1 MRNSE
6 QVVTTSH
13 AQTAGTNSVLN
24 RKPARRPVRV
34 HPAEHPRTIGWVGT
48 TALAM
53 GGSNQSLFLI
63 AALIAGQGSIPGQ
76 GSAAILLLVVGLLL
90 SWAAAPGWT
99 ELILMWPN
107 RVGGIAA
114 ACSEA
119 FRPYNPLL
127 AAITGTCYW
136 WGWVPTCGLT
146 ALMSASAIQQWFAPS
161 VSVNLLATGIVTFFV
176 AINLC
181 GIRWVVRL
189 AIPIAAISALLAF
202 LSAVVPVFTGKVDW
216 VQASTFH
223 LNTPFAGMFG
233 ALTSVMAGIYLIGFG
248 APAFEAASCHVGETI
263 DPERNVPR
271 AMLASALMAA
281 VYFVILPVVWLG
293 MFGPTP
299 LTRDLA
305 VELGPTFAPLLG
317 GGAKAAAIGF
327 MMFNMFHGTIQ
338 PLAGAARTLS
348 QLSEDGLLPEALA
361 LRNRNDVP
369 WVATTSTAAFSILFL
384 WIGDPVWLIAAANFT
399 YLIGVCM
406 PSVAVWLL
414 RRDAPHAPRP
424 YRAGPGMIGLGLFA
438 ALAWFLSAIFGFEQ
452 FGITTVIIG
461 LGFAY
466 SGTALYAWRKYS
478 DRRREGLPGI
488 KRTLH
493 LTLTGSMLLVLALDA
508 AGYQLA
514 LNQLPKVDAALIAA
528 LEDIFVVVAM
538 LTITV
543 GLVLPGMIAHS
554 VVEVSGAAKRLVSGT
569 LHDFSQA
576 MEALGQGNLKAA
588 IVDPDF
594 IPVQVR
600 SRDEIGEMA
609 TSFNELQREI
619 QRSAIGLI
627 GAREGL
633 SHAREQLLDSNRALE
648 ERIHERGELIAS
660 LTEARDAAEA
670 ANLAKGRFV
679 AKMSHE
685 IRTPMN
691 GVLTTIDLL
700 RNSELNPEQQK
711 LMSIVERSGATLLA
725 LVNEVLDYSRVNSG
739 KLHFE
744 DVEFELLAFVR
755 NRFDEM
761 AAQAADFKLDYQ
773 LTLPAGVATVP
784 VLCDPLQLTVVLQ
797 NLISN
802 ALKFTP
808 KGSVAVNVDIIEESE
823 HDIVVQFSVTDT
835 GIGMS
840 EAFKQRVFEPF
851 EQANDTTTRTVD
863 GAGLGLSIVKEIIDA
878 VGGVIHIDTV
888 EGRGTTISV
897 SWPLAKAASNGAA
910 PTLEA
915 PQTSTPPAA
924 RNSSEKCKILVA
936 EDNPINQEVIAASL
950 TRLGY
955 EFTIVGDGA
964 EAVKAITT
972 QPFGLVLMDCRM
984 PVMDGFEA
992 TRAIRRHEVE
1002 AGNRARIPIVAIS
1015 ANAMRG
1021 DRDLCLASGMDDHI
1035 AKPFTLAELGRVFGK
1050 WIANPAP
1057 RATPAAGEPT
1067 VSPKG
1072 NTYAVLDVEAL
1083 HELSDLQIAGEPSI
1097 VDRLIDS
1104 FVETAPQ
1111 QLQDI
1116 TSRLAADDLKGVT
1129 IAAHGMKSASRQ
1141 IGLPALSDAFKNLE
1155 DLASD
1160 GNTENIAVAVANVKQ
1175 LMGTALG
1182 ELSRFKAEAS
1192 Q

>member
-1 MRNSE
+1 MRNRE
-6 QVVTTSH
+6 PFVVTPSPSHSGTSH
-13 AQTAGTNSVLN
+13 A
-24 RKPARRPVRV
+24 PARSSRV
-34 HPAEHPRTIGWVGT
+34 HPTEHPRTIGWLGT

-76 GSAAILLLVVGLLL
+76 GSAAVPLLIIGLLL

-146 ALMSASAIQQWFAPS
+146 ALLSASAIQQWFLPS
-161 VSVNLLATGIVTFFV
+161 ISVTVLATLIVCMFLAV
-176 AINLC
+176 NLC

-189 AIPIAAISALLAF
+189 AIPIAAVSALPAF

-216 VQASTFH
+216 IRASTFH

-233 ALTSVMAGIYLIGFG
+233 MLTSVMAGIYLIGFA

-263 DPERNVPR
+263 DPARNVPR

-293 MFGPTP
+293 VFGPIP

-317 GGAKAAAIGF
+317 GAAKAAAIGF

-369 WVATTSTAAFSILFL
+369 WVATTGTAAFSILFL

-406 PSVAVWLL
+406 PSIAVWLL
-414 RRDAPHAPRP
+414 RLDAPHAERP
-424 YRAGPGMIGLGLFA
+424 FRAGRGMIGVGLLA
-438 ALAWFLSAIFGFEQ
+438 ALVWLVSAVFGFEQ
-452 FGITTVIIG
+452 FGISTVIIG

-466 SGTALYAWRKYS
+466 SGTALYAWRKVA
-478 DRRREGLPGI
+478 DRRREGLPGF
-488 KRTLH
+488 KHTLH
-493 LTLTGSMLLVLALDA
+493 VTLTGSMMLVLVLDA
-508 AGYQLA
+508 TGNQLA
-514 LNQLPKVDAALIAA
+514 VNQLPRVDKALISA
-528 LEDIFVVVAM
+528 LEDIFVAVAM

-576 MEALGQGNLKAA
+576 MEALARGNLASA
-588 IVDPDF
+588 TVDPVF
-594 IPVQVR
+594 IPVEVR

-609 TSFNELQREI
+609 SSFNELQREI

-633 SHAREQLLDSNRALE
+633 GRARQQLLNTNMELE
-648 ERIHERGELIAS
+648 ERVDERSELITK

-670 ANLAKGRFV
+670 ANIAKGRFV

-691 GVLTTIDLL
+691 GVLSTLDLL
-700 RNSELNPEQQK
+700 RHSDITPTQEK
-711 LMSIVERSGATLLA
+711 LISIIERSGATLLA

-744 DVEFELLAFVR
+744 IVEFDLLEFVR
-755 NRFDEM
+755 HRFDEM
-761 AAQAADFKLDYQ
+761 AAQAVESKLDYR
-773 LTLPAGVATVP
+773 LELPAGVPSIP
-784 VLCDPLQLTVVLQ
+784 VVCDPLQLTLVLQ

-802 ALKFTP
+802 ALKFTNA
-808 KGSVAVNVDIIEESE
+808 GSLAVKVGIVAEREEE
-823 HDIVVQFSVTDT
+823 ISVEFTVADT

-840 EAFKQRVFEPF
+840 DAFKTRVFEPF
-851 EQANDTTTRTVD
+851 EQANDSTTKKFD
-863 GAGLGLSIVKEIIDA
+863 GAGLGLSIVKEIVDA
-878 VGGVIHIDTV
+878 VGGDIRIDTA
-888 EGRGTTISV
+888 EGRGTTV
-897 SWPLAKAASNGAA
+897 RVVWPMTKAALYLTAA
-910 PTLEA
+910 VRDA
-915 PQTSTPPAA
+915 PQRHSPPV
-924 RNSSEKCKILVA
+924 RSRDNGKILVA

-950 TRLGY
+950 SRLGH
-955 EFTIVGDGA
+955 EFIIVGDGA
-964 EAVKAITT
+964 AALDAMENER
-972 QPFGLVLMDCRM
+972 FSLVLMDCRM
-984 PVMDGFEA
+984 PIMDGFEA
-992 TRAIRRHEVE
+992 TRAIRNRE
-1002 AGNRARIPIVAIS
+1002 AETGVGGRIPIVAIS
-1015 ANAMRG
+1015 ANAMQG
-1021 DRDLCLASGMDDHI
+1021 DRELCLASGMDDHI
-1035 AKPFTLAELGRVFGK
+1035 AKPFTLAQLSQVFDR
-1050 WIANPAP
+1050 WMLHTARNEAPAEPANTPTAACGPAP
-1057 RATPAAGEPT
+1057 YTM
-1067 VSPKG
+1067 
-1072 NTYAVLDVEAL
+1072 LDVEMLETLA
-1083 HELSDLQIAGEPSI
+1083 DIQIAGEPSI
-1097 VDRLIDS
+1097 VARLIDS
-1104 FVETAPQ
+1104 FTETTPVQ
-1111 QLQDI
+1111 MEQI
-1116 TSRLAADDLKGVT
+1116 ESSLAAEDYKSVM
-1129 IAAHGMKSASRQ
+1129 IAAHGMKSASIQ
-1141 IGLPALSDAFKNLE
+1141 LGLPKVSAKFRDLE
-1155 DLASD
+1155 DAAKEGDLQKMRGFIASLYNYIPICLD
-1160 GNTENIAVAVANVKQ
+1160 E
-1175 LMGTALG
+1175 LG
-1182 ELSRFKAEAS
+1182 YFKPM
-1192 Q
+1192 